1 MRGRCNSDSAGADEA
16 GNVYGM
22 DNIILVR
29 NAVEFIDD
37 GLSLNSINRGL
48 NSPYLPHG
56 F

>member
-1 MRGRCNSDSAGADEA
+1 MRGRCNLDSAGADEV

-22 DNIILVR
+22 DDIIQVG

-37 GLSLNSINRGL
+37 GLSRNSINRGL
-48 NSPYLPHG
+48 NTRHLLHG